1 MPVDLHR
8 GVLGVDVGA
17 EAQIWIVDRD
27 GSGEGASE
35 QERRDASDAAM
46 NSLAREKV

>member
-1 MPVDLHR
+1 
-8 GVLGVDVGA
+8 VGA
-17 EAQIWIVDRD
+17 GTQRWSVDRD
-27 GSGEGASE
+27 GSGEGASEHLSE